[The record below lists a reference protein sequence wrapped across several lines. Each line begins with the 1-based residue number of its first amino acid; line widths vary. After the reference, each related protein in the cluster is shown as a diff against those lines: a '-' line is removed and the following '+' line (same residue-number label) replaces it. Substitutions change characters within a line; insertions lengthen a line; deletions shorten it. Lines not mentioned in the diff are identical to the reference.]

1 MNASLSLWA
10 PTADQVAATRIDEFR
25 RDVVARH
32 HVDLDLADTVA
43 LQRWSVANKGEFWAE
58 VWRFCGVVGDAGATA
73 LDPGDGTMLAAR
85 FFPDAQLNYAENV
98 LRSATT
104 GAADD
109 GIAIDFLREDGIA
122 RRLTW
127 GELRAD
133 VAATA
138 AALTAVGVQPGDRIA
153 AWMPNLPD
161 TIVYFLAANSI
172 GAVFSSTSADF
183 GVSGVIDRFGQIE
196 PVVLI
201 AADGYCYG
209 GKTFD
214 CLDRLAAIRD
224 ALPSVREVVVIANLA
239 AEPDLSAV
247 PGAVSSADFTAPHRG
262 APLTFRRASF
272 DQPVYILFSSG
283 TTGAPKCIVHRA
295 GGVLLKHL
303 SEQQLQCDVRPG
315 DRVFYFTTCGWMM
328 WNWLVSALASQATIV
343 LFDGNPQHPGA
354 DTLFDLADRYDITLM
369 GLSAKFIDAV
379 RKGGLRPRDTHRL
392 TSLRTIC
399 STGSPLAFEGYEWV
413 YAAVKTDVH
422 LASICGGTDLCGS
435 FVVGDPTRPVFAGEL
450 QGPALGMQ
458 VDVFDDDGQHI
469 PGAEAGNEGELVCT
483 GAFPSMPLGFLGD
496 STGAR
501 YRAAYYE
508 RFPGIWAHG
517 DFAAWTPR
525 GGMRILGRSD
535 ATLNASG
542 VRIGTA
548 EIYRVVERIPTIAE
562 SIAAAQLWDDDTRIV
577 LFVRLIDGAAL
588 DDELHRTI
596 RTHLREHCSPR
607 HVPARIVAVTDIP
620 RTRSGKIT
628 ELAVADVINGRAVRN
643 TEALANP
650 EALDQYR
657 NRPELQS

>member
-1 MNASLSLWA
+1 MTSPQPLWS
-10 PTADQVAATRIDEFR
+10 PSPSQIAATRIDEFR
-25 RDVVARH
+25 RDVIARRL
-32 HVDLDLADTVA
+32 VDLSDTVA
-43 LQRWSVANKGEFWAE
+43 LQRWSVTAKGDFWAD
-58 VWRFCGVVGDAGATA
+58 VWRFCDVVGDPGTTAFDAG
-73 LDPGDGTMLAAR
+73 DSTMLAGR
-85 FFPDAQLNYAENV
+85 FFPEAELNYAENV

-104 GAADD
+104 GAADNA
-109 GIAIDFLREDGIA
+109 IAIEFLREDGLQ
-122 RRLTW
+122 RRITW

-138 AALTAVGVQPGDRIA
+138 AALVATGVQPGDRVA
-153 AWMPNLPD
+153 AWMPNLPE
-161 TIVYFLAANSI
+161 TIIYFLAANAI

-183 GVSGVIDRFGQIE
+183 GIAGVIDRFGQIE
-196 PVVLI
+196 PTVLV

-224 ALPSVREVVVIANLA
+224 ALPSVRQVVVVANVA
-239 AEPDLSAV
+239 ADPDLSAV
-247 PGAVSSADFTAPHRG
+247 PGAITASQFTAAHRS
-262 APLTFRRASF
+262 APLEFRRAAF

-303 SEQQLQCDVRPG
+303 SEQQLHCDVRPG

-343 LFDGNPQHPGA
+343 LFDGNPQHPAA
-354 DTLFDLADRYDITLM
+354 DTLFDLADRYDVTLM
-369 GLSAKFIDAV
+369 GLSAKFIDAA
-379 RKGGLRPRDTHRL
+379 RKGGLQPRNTHRL
-392 TSLRTIC
+392 ASLRTIC
-399 STGSPLAFEGYEWV
+399 STGSPLAYEGYEWI
-413 YAAVKTDVH
+413 YDAVKTDVH

-435 FVVGDPTRPVFAGEL
+435 FIAGDPTRPVYAGEL
-450 QGPALGMQ
+450 QGAALGMQ
-458 VDVFDDDGQHI
+458 VDVFDDAGHHI

-496 STGAR
+496 PDGAR
-501 YRAAYYE
+501 YHAAYYE
-508 RFPGIWAHG
+508 RFPEIWGHG

-525 GGMRILGRSD
+525 GGMRMLGRSD

-548 EIYRVVERIPTIAE
+548 EIYRVVERIE
-562 SIAAAQLWDDDTRIV
+562 SIVECIAAAQNWDDDTRIV
-577 LFVRLIDGAAL
+577 LFVRLVDSATL
-588 DDELHRTI
+588 DDELQATI
-596 RTHLREHCSPR
+596 RRQLREHCSPR
-607 HVPARIVAVTDIP
+607 HVPARIIHVTDIP